1 MTGGGPPCS
10 AGSRCY
16 VGGTGQ
22 DSAGCILG
30 KTTARTAGTG
40 PSAVAV
46 VAAVAAST
54 FVVVFSAAAAVPI
67 FVVVSNVPAA
77 VPAFA
82 VVLAVAV
89 APTFVVLSVVVAVV
103 DTFAVGIS
111 AGCAVAGVEGWSMA
125 EVAGCSCWVLTCS
138 EVDVPS
144 CCTRSWLEGPEDPLE
159 LVMMMSEVAGLRSV
173 LTELAE
179 VSAPQFGLGP

>member
-40 PSAVAV
+40 PAAVAV

-82 VVLAVAV
+82 VVLAAAAA

-103 DTFAVGIS
+103 DTSAVGIS

-125 EVAGCSCWVLTCS
+125 EVAGCSCLVLTCS
-138 EVDVPS
+138 EVDVQ
-144 CCTRSWLEGPEDPLE
+144 
-159 LVMMMSEVAGLRSV
+159 M
-173 LTELAE
+173 
-179 VSAPQFGLGP
+179 